1 MMKLYA
7 MITRKKWKDAVD
19 LYFLLHHQNI
29 TLTEALY
36 IAEHEFYIRIFNPL
50 AVLEQLI
57 SMDWDMTE
65 SVSYIIDT
73 PPTDEMVAHFLRD
86 RAIEV
91 LQNSETPSSTK

>member
-29 TLTEALY
+29 TLKEALY
-36 IAEHEFYIRIFNPL
+36 RAEHEFYIRIFNPL

-73 PPTDEMVAHFLRD
+73 PPTDEMVSYFLRD

-91 LQNSETPSSTK
+91 LQNS